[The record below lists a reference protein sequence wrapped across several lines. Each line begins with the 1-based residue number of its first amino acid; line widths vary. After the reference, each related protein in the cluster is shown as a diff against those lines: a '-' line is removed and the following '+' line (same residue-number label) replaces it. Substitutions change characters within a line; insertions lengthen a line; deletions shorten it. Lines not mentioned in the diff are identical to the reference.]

1 MGNYF
6 WKYFYPMRKKICILG
21 STGSIGVSTLEI
33 ISKDKKIFDV
43 ILLSGNSNFKLLI
56 SQALKFKPKYIYSN
70 NFFLTKKI
78 KYFCKKNKIVIIND
92 LNKLKKIKF
101 DITISAISGI
111 AGLLPTLNIIKF
123 SKKIL
128 IANKESIICGWKF
141 INKELKKYN
150 CSFTPIDSEHFSIS
164 NLIQNKNKNLIKN
177 IYLTASGGPFFNKK
191 LNLNK
196 VTPTQAVKHPNW
208 KMGKKISVD
217 SANLMN
223 KILEIIEASLIFNL
237 PLNKFKII
245 IHPQSL
251 IHAIIEF
258 RNGLSSMLYHNNDM
272 KIPIANSLYDN
283 FYINKETINKFC
295 FEKKLSFFAPDIK
308 KFSSIKILGLNK
320 ILNETGFILIN
331 VLNEILVERFLNNKI
346 LFTDIVYKLRVIL
359 NSNLV
364 KNYLKNNRIR
374 RINDVFKAYNFARS
388 LIN

>member
-1 MGNYF
+1 
-6 WKYFYPMRKKICILG
+6 MRKKICILG
-21 STGSIGVSTLEI
+21 STGSIGISTLEI
-33 ISKDKKIFDV
+33 ISKDKKNFDV

-78 KYFCKKNKIVIIND
+78 KYFCKKNKIIIIND

-101 DITISAISGI
+101 DITISAISGV

-283 FYINKETINKFC
+283 FYMNKENINKFC
-295 FEKKLSFFAPDIK
+295 FEKKLSFFPPNIK

>member
-1 MGNYF
+1 
-6 WKYFYPMRKKICILG
+6 MRKKICILG

-33 ISKDKKIFDV
+33 ISKDKKNFDV

-78 KYFCKKNKIVIIND
+78 KYFCKKNKIIIISD

-150 CSFTPIDSEHFSIS
+150 CFFTPIDSEHFSIS
-164 NLIQNKNKNLIKN
+164 KLIQNKNKNLIKN

-283 FYINKETINKFC
+283 FYMNKENINKFC
-295 FEKKLSFFAPDIK
+295 FEKKLSFFPPNIK

>member
-1 MGNYF
+1 M
-6 WKYFYPMRKKICILG
+6 KKKICILG

-33 ISKDKKIFDV
+33 ISKDKKNFDV

-78 KYFCKKNKIVIIND
+78 KYFCKKNKIIIISD

-283 FYINKETINKFC
+283 FYMNKENINKFC
-295 FEKKLSFFAPDIK
+295 FEKKLSFFPPNIK